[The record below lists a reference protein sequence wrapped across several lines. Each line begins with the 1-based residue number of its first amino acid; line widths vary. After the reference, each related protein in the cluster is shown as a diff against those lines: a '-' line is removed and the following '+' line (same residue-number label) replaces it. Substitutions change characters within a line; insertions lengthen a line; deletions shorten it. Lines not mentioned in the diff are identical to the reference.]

1 MKRILFR
8 LILLINV
15 LSLTACSQIGEFMQK
30 SSLEDG
36 VYAEI
41 TTDRGTI
48 LIKLTMDET
57 PMTVANFV
65 GLAEGK
71 ISNEAKEPGVPYYDG
86 LLFHRVISTANGDP
100 QDFMIQGGDPTG
112 TGRGG
117 PGYRFAD
124 EFHPDLKHDTP
135 GVLSMANAG
144 PGTNGSQ
151 FFITIVETP
160 WLDNRHSVFGHVVEG
175 MEVVNISMT
184 GDVMQTV
191 KIIRVGD
198 AAENFNAAGT
208 FAELSGVKN

>member
-1 MKRILFR
+1 MQSMKRILFR

-124 EFHPDLKHDTP
+124 EFLVPVSHQR
-135 GVLSMANAG
+135 SR
-144 PGTNGSQ
+144 Q
-151 FFITIVETP
+151 
-160 WLDNRHSVFGHVVEG
+160 
-175 MEVVNISMT
+175 
-184 GDVMQTV
+184 
-191 KIIRVGD
+191 
-198 AAENFNAAGT
+198 
-208 FAELSGVKN
+208 